1 MRLTKETILKIAG
14 AFTIINMP
22 NLARAATEIAK
33 QTPRGGWQALGE
45 MKDNAVGLVSSIV
58 GTFRGTSQ
66 AIEGFA
72 KSMAILTE
80 NIPLLVPYLKTR
92 TDALFVFMM
101 MFACLVLYTFHRNSI
116 QVSLPL
122 MTFRKNGNNMARLI
136 SSVPNSNKKNVF
148 ALSLIRD
155 LPPVQ
160 KTKALEQYFAAQKMQ
175 GLAGLEQMAGSPG
188 FMKNLSDIIGNMASS
203 IRQKSS
209 TTIVNVTSNNN
220 TLSRTSSTATSI
232 PRTVPISPRGNLN
245 FSNANA
251 ANVLMNFR
259 KHSIS

>member
-1 MRLTKETILKIAG
+1 MHLTKETILKIAG

-66 AIEGFA
+66 AVEGFA

-92 TDALFVFMM
+92 TDALFIFMM
-101 MFACLVLYTFHRNSI
+101 MFACLVLYVFHKSDYQLSI
-116 QVSLPL
+116 GFSGVAL
-122 MTFRKNGNNMARLI
+122 RKSRTNMAR
-136 SSVPNSNKKNVF
+136 NSNNKNVL
-148 ALSLIRD
+148 ALSIIRD
-155 LPPVQ
+155 LPPAQ
-160 KTKALEQYFAAQKMQ
+160 KTKALKQYFAAQKMQ

-188 FMKNLSDIIGNMASS
+188 FMKNLSNLVGN
-203 IRQKSS
+203 IRQS
-209 TTIVNVTSNNN
+209 TTIVNVTNN
-220 TLSRTSSTATSI
+220 TANSI
-232 PRTVPISPRGNLN
+232 PRTVPVSPSGSLN

-251 ANVLMNFR
+251 ANVLMNLR